1 MLLSPIIAFEFRE
14 MYNKSPRCSL
24 RCYDAPVR
32 FCALSIFYFV
42 LLIYDFQKAFSDD
55 NSAYRLQRKKVVN
68 YFSLDLWYILTFR
81 HEKKKNECIQFNH
94 APTTA
99 LILFLSLFCFGLFP
113 FFCQKFTALTIFV
126 SFFISF
132 LPTFPIYQVL
142 SRRLLISR
150 LFNKFVNWSYTDHN
164 GFACNLSHLT
174 DHLLSNSMKK
184 FNTKKI
190 IKKYYNKKYL
200 AFHTILF
207 CYMKEKIKLP

>member
-1 MLLSPIIAFEFRE
+1 MISKKRLALIIVRIVCRE
-14 MYNKSPRCSL
+14 SCEL
-24 RCYDAPVR
+24 
-32 FCALSIFYFV
+32 FFV
-42 LLIYDFQKAFSDD
+42 GFVVHCDFS
-55 NSAYRLQRKKVVN
+55 S
-68 YFSLDLWYILTFR
+68 S
-81 HEKKKNECIQFNH
+81 EKEKNECIQFNH